1 MAVSGQDR
9 LLPPDVPYGAAYSGR
24 GLSLKSSSVDLKR
37 STITIEA
44 AYAKNGRTRTVPLNS
59 IALEALKR
67 LKVDGEH
74 IFVNDEGMPYRS
86 ISSIFKRACKRASL
100 IGVTPHTFRHY
111 ICVAVGDGGSGLA
124 NGSGVGRMADPL
136 DGRALRALL
145 SRAQG
150 AGGWSLLP
158 GRHREELLDFSQVI
172 PNHRQLLLRER
183 RGCGR
188 GCQKILTRS
197 EVELNRIAERK
208 IWLRHKSTAFLTK
221 CRRLALPGGRR
232 QVWCVGKTM
241 RSAVTQ
247 RRYVVERYH

>member
-59 IALEALKR
+59 IALETLKR

-136 DGRALRALL
+136 DGRALRAPLPRTRRRRL
-145 SRAQG
+145 VFTSGSTPRGAFGFQSSNTQSSTAPVERTAGVWARLPKDSHTLGSRAQ
-150 AGGWSLLP
+150 P
-158 GRHREELLDFSQVI
+158 Y
-172 PNHRQLLLRER
+172 
-183 RGCGR
+183 CGKENM
-188 GCQKILTRS
+188 GPT
-197 EVELNRIAERK
+197 
-208 IWLRHKSTAFLTK
+208 
-221 CRRLALPGGRR
+221 
-232 QVWCVGKTM
+232 
-241 RSAVTQ
+241 
-247 RRYVVERYH
+247 